1 MSGAFGW
8 RKYDLLGGIFMTWD
22 IYGLDEWGSCDKASC
37 CYMLKIA
44 CLQESTLS
52 GHSHDHRFM
61 HDVGQETAGK
71 AEGIEQLWFL

>member
-1 MSGAFGW
+1 
-8 RKYDLLGGIFMTWD
+8 MTWD

-71 AEGIEQLWFL
+71 AEGIEQL